1 MNEFFDLV
9 KNILICCCLLASLS
23 AACVQEQTNDKLTAQ
38 ISELSRVAWTM
49 QECVYQVET
58 AGLETNDKDGEY
70 GDDQRR

>member
-58 AGLETNDKDGEY
+58 TGLETNDKDGDH